1 MLAAMV
7 EKLVCNN
14 KFARTLPQSQQ
25 NLDHPGDLTDGCLKN
40 DVSPLEMGGR
50 EGESKGFMAILSD
63 DPTSN
68 LQDV

>member
-14 KFARTLPQSQQ
+14 KFARILPQSQQ

-40 DVSPLEMGGR
+40 DVKPNNQGCFFTQMFLP
-50 EGESKGFMAILSD
+50 K
-63 DPTSN
+63 
-68 LQDV
+68 